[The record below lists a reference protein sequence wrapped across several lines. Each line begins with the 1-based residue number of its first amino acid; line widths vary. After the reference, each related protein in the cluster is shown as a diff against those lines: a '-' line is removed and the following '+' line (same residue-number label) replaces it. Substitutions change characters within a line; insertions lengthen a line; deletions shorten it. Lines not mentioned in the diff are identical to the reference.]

1 MNKLDI
7 KKGSFTKQAKR
18 HKMSIDDYANYV
30 IKHRKSH
37 RKSGYN
43 PTLKTYRRA
52 ILYKTFKKTN
62 KRSNNKRSNNKR
74 SNNKHSNNKRSNQ
87 KTKKNLK

>member
-7 KKGSFTKQAKR
+7 KKGTFTKQAKR
-18 HKMSIDDYANYV
+18 HGMSVKDYANYV

-52 ILYKTFKKTN
+52 ILYKTFKNSK
-62 KRSNNKRSNNKR
+62 KKSKL
-74 SNNKHSNNKRSNQ
+74 
-87 KTKKNLK
+87 TKKKSK